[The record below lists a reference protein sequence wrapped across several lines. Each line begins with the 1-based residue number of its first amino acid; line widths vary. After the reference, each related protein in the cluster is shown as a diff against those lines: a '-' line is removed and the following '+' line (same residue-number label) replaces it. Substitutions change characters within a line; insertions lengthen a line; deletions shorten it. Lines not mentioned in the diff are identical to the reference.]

1 MWSMYIPSSLK
12 ATTSFTHI
20 MQTKMPGTGTGPI
33 TVTSLR
39 RVNDDEASPYDL
51 VADSLFHALS
61 DQLYAAISSPDFAD
75 RLGER
80 GLRVGPA
87 LDEGEPPEPPMGG
100 RRRYLASANRTAN
113 RTATRSSRSS

>member
-1 MWSMYIPSSLK
+1 MVYIPSSLK

-20 MQTKMPGTGTGPI
+20 MQTKMPGTGAGPI

-61 DQLYAAISSPDFAD
+61 DQLYAVELID
-75 RLGER
+75 RLCVEAWRAG
-80 GLRVGPA
+80 VGSAHRASHP
-87 LDEGEPPEPPMGG
+87 G
-100 RRRYLASANRTAN
+100 RLLSRPLAASP
-113 RTATRSSRSS
+113 

>member
-1 MWSMYIPSSLK
+1 
-12 ATTSFTHI
+12 
-20 MQTKMPGTGTGPI
+20 MPGTGTPPI

-39 RVNDDEASPYDL
+39 RVNDDEAPPYDL

-61 DQLYAAISSPDFAD
+61 DQLYAAISSPDFAY

-100 RRRYLASANRTAN
+100 RRRYLASAT